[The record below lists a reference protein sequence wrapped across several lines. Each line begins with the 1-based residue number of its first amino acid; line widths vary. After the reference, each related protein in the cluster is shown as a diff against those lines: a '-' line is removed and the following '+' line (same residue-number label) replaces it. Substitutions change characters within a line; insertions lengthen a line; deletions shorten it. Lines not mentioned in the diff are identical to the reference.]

1 MNWSSKAMIVL
12 EKIMFISLL
21 NILWI
26 ACTLLGLGIFGVF
39 PATFALFKIISTS
52 ELFEPQSSLKPI
64 VKEYLVH
71 YRAYFWKANIIGIV
85 YAAIFYGIAIDKNI
99 IQNNEVIASFL
110 NLPLNIFLVYVIE
123 TLIFLFPI
131 AIHTE
136 GTTKQKI
143 RLTIM
148 APMIMPKA
156 SVLIILV
163 GVTLFI
169 LLDIFSAGIFLF
181 YISLSVLALHTICLH
196 AMYRKNLII
205 NEGAAV

>member
-1 MNWSSKAMIVL
+1 MIVL

-169 LLDIFSAGIFLF
+169 LLEIGRAH
-181 YISLSVLALHTICLH
+181 V
-196 AMYRKNLII
+196 
-205 NEGAAV
+205 